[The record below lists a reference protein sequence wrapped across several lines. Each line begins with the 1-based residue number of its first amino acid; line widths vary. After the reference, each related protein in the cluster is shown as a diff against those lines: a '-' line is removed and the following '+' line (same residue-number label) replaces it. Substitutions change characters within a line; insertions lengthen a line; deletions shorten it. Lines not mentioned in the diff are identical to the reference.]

1 MPQISGRALAERL
14 APLRPEMKV
23 LYMSGYTENAIVH
36 HGVLDQGTAFLQ
48 KPFTAE
54 TLAQKVREVL
64 ETAPCK
70 RENNRALGQEF
81 RIGVMPSNEAMVVAP
96 TGALDMASAAT
107 MKRAL
112 QALLEAG
119 RTKLVVDLSG
129 ITYIDSTGL
138 GELVRSMKR
147 ARELGG
153 DLRLCGLPDK
163 VLRIFELTRLDQ
175 QVSVYPA
182 RENAVASW
190 G

>member
-1 MPQISGRALAERL
+1 
-14 APLRPEMKV
+14 
-23 LYMSGYTENAIVH
+23 
-36 HGVLDQGTAFLQ
+36 
-48 KPFTAE
+48 
-54 TLAQKVREVL
+54 
-64 ETAPCK
+64 
-70 RENNRALGQEF
+70 
-81 RIGVMPSNEAMVVAP
+81 MPSNEAMVVAP
-96 TGALDMASAAT
+96 TGALDMASATT